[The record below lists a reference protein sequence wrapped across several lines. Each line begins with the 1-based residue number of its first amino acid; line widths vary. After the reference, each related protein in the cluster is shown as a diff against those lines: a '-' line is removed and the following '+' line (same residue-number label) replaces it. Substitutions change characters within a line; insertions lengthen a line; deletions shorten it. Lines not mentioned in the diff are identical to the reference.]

1 MAIELRVRNSRSRAF
16 QCDVAGCRNKTVYLI
31 TKRSDVCAHPVHLCQ
46 SCIDGLYRL
55 THTAD
60 ADNDNTAPIE
70 SAVPNPNPTKAD
82 DALSGGVTS
91 SPSDGAG
98 ASDKAHDAE
107 PKPNKARKKGGGAK

>member
-1 MAIELRVRNSRSRAF
+1 MSIELRIRNSRSRAF

-46 SCIDGLYRL
+46 SCIDGIYRL

-82 DALSGGVTS
+82 DALSGGATS

-98 ASDKAHDAE
+98 ASHKSDKDGE
-107 PKPNKARKKGGGAK
+107 PKPNKAKKKGGK